1 MLSGKGFNKV
11 YNLSGGIRAWK
22 GRVAFGREELGL
34 ALFTGNETPEE
45 TLVVAYSLEAGLQD
59 FYSSM
64 IPRVKESDA
73 KKLFKKLS
81 DIEIKHQDRIF
92 KEYLEI
98 TGKSIHRKEFEK
110 TLIVEAVE
118 GGLTSEEYANMFQPD
133 WESTKDIVDIAMS
146 IEAQALDL
154 YLRVSNQTINSK
166 SKKVLL
172 QIASEERTHL
182 ALLGNLMDKIIDE
195 KFEK

>member
-1 MLSGKGFNKV
+1 MLAGKGFNKV
-11 YNLSGGIRAWK
+11 YNLSGGIRAWN
-22 GRVAFGREELGL
+22 GQVAFGQEELGL
-34 ALFTGNETPEE
+34 ALFSGNESPEE
-45 TLVVAYSLEAGLQD
+45 TLVVAYSLEAGLHD
-59 FYSSM
+59 FYLSM
-64 IPRVKESDA
+64 IPRVKNSDA
-73 KKLFKKLS
+73 KNLFGKLS
-81 DIEIKHQDRIF
+81 EIEIRHQDTIF

-98 TGKSIHRKEFEK
+98 TGKSVNRKEFEK
-110 TLIVEAVE
+110 TVIVEVVE

-154 YLRVSNQTINSK
+154 YLRVSNQSINPK

-182 ALLGNLMDKIIDE
+182 ALLGNLME
-195 KFEK
+195 QNY

>member
-1 MLSGKGFNKV
+1 MLAGKGFNKV
-11 YNLSGGIRAWK
+11 YNLSGGIKAWN
-22 GRVAFGREELGL
+22 GQVAFGQEELGL
-34 ALFTGNETPEE
+34 ALFSGNESPEE
-45 TLVVAYSLEAGLQD
+45 TLVVAYSLEAGLHD
-59 FYSSM
+59 FYVSM
-64 IPRVKESDA
+64 IPRVKNSDA
-73 KKLFKKLS
+73 KNLFEKLS
-81 DIEIKHQDRIF
+81 EIEIRHQNAIF

-98 TGKSIHRKEFEK
+98 TGKSVNRKEFEK
-110 TLIVEAVE
+110 TVIVEAVE

-154 YLRVSNQTINSK
+154 YLRVSNQSIDPK

-182 ALLGNLMDKIIDE
+182 TLLGKLMEQI
-195 KFEK
+195 

>member
-1 MLSGKGFNKV
+1 MLAGKGFNKV
-11 YNLSGGIRAWK
+11 YNLSGGIRAWN
-22 GRVAFGREELGL
+22 GQVAFGQEELGL
-34 ALFTGNETPEE
+34 ALFSGNESPEE
-45 TLVVAYSLEAGLQD
+45 TLVVAYSLEAGLHD
-59 FYSSM
+59 FYLSM
-64 IPRVKESDA
+64 IPRVKNSDA
-73 KKLFKKLS
+73 KNLFEKLAE
-81 DIEIKHQDRIF
+81 IEIRHQDSIF

-98 TGKSIHRKEFEK
+98 TGEPVNRKEFEK
-110 TLIVEAVE
+110 TVIVQAIE

-154 YLRVSNQTINSK
+154 YLRVSNQSINPK

-182 ALLGNLMDKIIDE
+182 TQLGKLMEQI
-195 KFEK
+195 

>member
-11 YNLSGGIRAWK
+11 YNLSGGIRAWR
-22 GRVAFGREELGL
+22 GRVAFGQEELGL

-59 FYSSM
+59 FYLSM

-81 DIEIKHQDRIF
+81 EIEIKHQDRIF

-98 TGKSIHRKEFEK
+98 TGKSVRRKEFEK
-110 TLIVEAVE
+110 TVIVKAVE

-154 YLRVSNQTINSK
+154 YLRVSNQSINPK
-166 SKKVLL
+166 NKKVLL

-182 ALLGNLMDKIIDE
+182 ALLGNLME
-195 KFEK
+195 QNY